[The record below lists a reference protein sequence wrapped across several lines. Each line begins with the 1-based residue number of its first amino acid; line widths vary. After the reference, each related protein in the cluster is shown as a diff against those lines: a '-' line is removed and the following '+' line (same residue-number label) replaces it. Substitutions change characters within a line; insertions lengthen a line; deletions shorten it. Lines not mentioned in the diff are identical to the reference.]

1 MYIERM
7 FIMKKRMKK
16 KIEKKLFYES
26 CYKYTR
32 KRAIDVICEAYK
44 EDRTHVIKD
53 LADKDVALT
62 VDNICKSITSLIL
75 STPQYKFLG
84 YDYNDEWYS
93 NSWYGYGPWLIPQR
107 KKLEAFPK
115 YRRRVKTFVYYWMS
129 VNIIQRGLDC
139 DIVGLSERWIHLDIR
154 CESYNWSR

>member
-1 MYIERM
+1 
-7 FIMKKRMKK
+7 MKKRMKK
-16 KIEKKLFYES
+16 KFEKKLFYET
-26 CYKYTR
+26 CHKYMR
-32 KRAIDVICEAYK
+32 RRAIDVIREAYK
-44 EDRTHVIKD
+44 VDRTHVIKD
-53 LADKDVALT
+53 LVAKDAAPM
-62 VDNICKSITSLIL
+62 VDNICKSITSLVL

-84 YDYNDEWYS
+84 YDYNNEWYS
-93 NSWYGYGPWLIPQR
+93 DSWYGYGPWLIPQR

-115 YRRRVKTFVYYWMS
+115 YRRRVKTFVYSWMS